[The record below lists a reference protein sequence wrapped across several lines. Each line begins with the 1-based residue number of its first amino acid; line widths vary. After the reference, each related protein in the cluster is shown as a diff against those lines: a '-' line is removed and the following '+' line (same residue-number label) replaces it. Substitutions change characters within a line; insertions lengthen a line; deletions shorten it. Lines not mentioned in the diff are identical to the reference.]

1 MPASVATRRSR
12 ASAAF
17 TSSASECT
25 FAIRAS
31 RSIAE
36 YRSVDDSRR
45 LAARDTEDFNFVP
58 QDQRNYAADRGPS
71 LNDARHRLVIAGD
84 VALPLGFSLATVL
97 TARSALPYN
106 VTTGTDDN
114 RDGSPTTDRPR
125 GVSRNSGRGA
135 ALFQAD
141 VRIKKT
147 FAFGVRRIELVAE
160 AFNLTNRLNWTFP
173 VNFVPGGG
181 VAYPTPSGAELTR
194 ELQFGVRAL
203 F

>member
-1 MPASVATRRSR
+1 MRRYSLSVAYTL
-12 ASAAF
+12 
-17 TSSASECT
+17 SSTE
-25 FAIRAS
+25 
-31 RSIAE
+31 
-36 YRSVDDSRR
+36 
-45 LAARDTEDFNFVP
+45 RDTEDSNFVP

-97 TARSALPYN
+97 TTRSALPYN

-135 ALFQAD
+135 ALFQGD

-147 FAFGVRRIELVAE
+147 FAFGVRRLELVAE

-173 VNFVPGGG
+173 VNFVQGGT
-181 VAYPTPSGAELTR
+181 VTYPTPSGAELTR
-194 ELQFGVRAL
+194 ELQFGVRVL

>member
-1 MPASVATRRSR
+1 M
-12 ASAAF
+12 
-17 TSSASECT
+17 
-25 FAIRAS
+25 
-31 RSIAE
+31 
-36 YRSVDDSRR
+36 
-45 LAARDTEDFNFVP
+45 
-58 QDQRNYAADRGPS
+58 
-71 LNDARHRLVIAGD
+71 IAGD

-97 TARSALPYN
+97 TARSALPHN

-135 ALFQAD
+135 ALFQGD

-147 FAFGVRRIELVAE
+147 FAFGVRRLELVAE

-173 VNFVPGGG
+173 VNFVRGGA
-181 VAYPTPSGAELTR
+181 VAYPTPLGAELPR
-194 ELQFGVRAL
+194 ELQFGVRVL